1 MNYKPFKTVVRIWDG
16 NMNGGLCRYLQALGG
31 MGYKTTAGCM
41 VHNEGEVLF
50 HYGIYD
56 GCNQLEFHGDSV
68 FLGTRIIFLHGKDGT
83 LQGVLKM
90 TQEEAEDFLVEEEP
104 VKECHKSKDE
114 YICVT
119 GERVEIMRNFNG
131 DIIGIRYNKE
141 GNVVDTRRLT
151 KE

>member
-16 NMNGGLCRYLQALGG
+16 NMNGGLCRYLQAMEGL
-31 MGYKTTAGCM
+31 GYKVSFAAVAG
-41 VHNEGEVLF
+41 VESGDILF
-50 HYGIYD
+50 NFSLVGR
-56 GCNQLEFHGDSV
+56 HGTLNPNSIT
-68 FLGTRIIFLHGKDGT
+68 LGTRIIFLHNQHG
-83 LQGVLKM
+83 QIVNILKM
-90 TQEEAEDFLVEEEP
+90 TQEEAENFLVEEEP

>member
-104 VKECHKSKDE
+104 VDKTTFWCEVAKSANKQQQELEDALRAICLDLSKAINKKD
-114 YICVT
+114 
-119 GERVEIMRNFNG
+119 
-131 DIIGIRYNKE
+131 
-141 GNVVDTRRLT
+141 
-151 KE
+151 

>member
-104 VKECHKSKDE
+104 VDKNTFWCEVAKSANKQQQELEDALRAICLDISKAINKKD
-114 YICVT
+114 
-119 GERVEIMRNFNG
+119 
-131 DIIGIRYNKE
+131 
-141 GNVVDTRRLT
+141 
-151 KE
+151 